1 MTENAERALSSL
13 LEEMESNPNEARELA
28 AARLGL
34 RALKALQEAMAS
46 SGISQV
52 QLATSLGISESA
64 VSQTVNGDG
73 NIRLHTFGR
82 YLRALGYQATLDL
95 VDMAGQSIVVKS
107 ARPKR
112 AEKVTPS
119 DALVTAAILDSTQV
133 TTRSNGVELSLPLET
148 ATHDIV
154 GVRVQNFSSSRSA
167 SVPNFALAA

>member
-1 MTENAERALSSL
+1 MTRNAEGSLSSL
-13 LEEMESNPNEARELA
+13 LEEMENNPNEARELA

-34 RALKALQEAMAS
+34 RALTVLQEAMAS
-46 SGISQV
+46 SDISQV

-107 ARPKR
+107 SRPKR
-112 AEKVTPS
+112 AEKS
-119 DALVTAAILDSTQV
+119 NQSNALVTAAILESTQV
-133 TTRSNGVELSLPLET
+133 TARSNGMELSSLLET
-148 ATHDIV
+148 ATNDIV
-154 GVRVQNFSSSRSA
+154 DVRVQNVSSSKGA
-167 SVPNFALAA
+167 LATNFALAA